1 MGVDNDNTLRT
12 TVRSNAKRKIILG
25 DVAQAFLRAFG
36 PSDPPKLV
44 GDLGF
49 DEQKWEI
56 TAFAF
61 ETELS
66 IISRP
71 YWGFGVF
78 TKCFLNEIRMV
89 GKGKI
94 IDRTIYDSLSFLGR
108 NPWEPVWTR
117 RFERNTGMGIM
128 EQAEI
133 WKNSQLRAETV
144 MREILREMISI
155 SGGAGGQDFR
165 ECAVDLEMARVAL
178 DDRNSHA
185 FERAISRVSG
195 LLNIK
200 AHDTWGELND
210 SDGSEV
216 IDLTGD

>member
-108 NPWEPVWTR
+108 NPWEPVLSL
-117 RFERNTGMGIM
+117 IH
-128 EQAEI
+128 I
-133 WKNSQLRAETV
+133 
-144 MREILREMISI
+144 
-155 SGGAGGQDFR
+155 
-165 ECAVDLEMARVAL
+165 
-178 DDRNSHA
+178 
-185 FERAISRVSG
+185 
-195 LLNIK
+195 
-200 AHDTWGELND
+200 
-210 SDGSEV
+210 
-216 IDLTGD
+216 

>member
-1 MGVDNDNTLRT
+1 MGVDDDNTLRT

-78 TKCFLNEIRMV
+78 TKCFLNEIRLT
-89 GKGKI
+89 GKREI
-94 IDRTIYDSLSFLGR
+94 IDRTCLLYTSD
-108 NPWEPVWTR
+108 
-117 RFERNTGMGIM
+117 
-128 EQAEI
+128 A
-133 WKNSQLRAETV
+133 A
-144 MREILREMISI
+144 
-155 SGGAGGQDFR
+155 
-165 ECAVDLEMARVAL
+165 
-178 DDRNSHA
+178 DD
-185 FERAISRVSG
+185 
-195 LLNIK
+195 
-200 AHDTWGELND
+200 
-210 SDGSEV
+210 
-216 IDLTGD
+216 